1 MRTFASVLL
10 AALGAILV
18 SSCSRADGQL
28 SADPINPGETIGQY
42 EVTTHEAG
50 DVRYGWELDT
60 GCVHGEGKK
69 VNRCE
74 LPVGAYVNVSVGVY
88 DDSPS
93 KTLDEIWSEQ
103 TYSME
108 MDGRSVELEKF
119 GYAESVHPVVGPI
132 RYWDVVITAS
142 APIEVVVSSNGT
154 VNGEALVDTTTYVF
168 GGP

>member
-10 AALGAILV
+10 AALGATLLA
-18 SSCSRADGQL
+18 SCTTTEPQP
-28 SADPINPGETIGQY
+28 SADPINPGETIGHY

-60 GCVHGEGKK
+60 ECVHREGKT
-69 VNRCE
+69 VNTCE
-74 LPVGAYVNVSVGVY
+74 LSVGAYVNVSVGVY

-108 MDGRSVELEKF
+108 IDGRPVELEEF
-119 GYAESVHPVVGPI
+119 GYTESVHPVVGAI

-142 APIEVVVSSNGT
+142 APIEIVVSSNGT
-154 VNGEALVDTTTYVF
+154 VNGDALVDTTTYVF
-168 GGP
+168 SRP